1 MISQVDRFL
10 SLSFRKKWAH
20 LPEVC
25 GGIYIKKHIL
35 APASRQV
42 SLHIYKHPEE
52 ASTFHP
58 STKTSFSCLFL
69 EVSLFL
75 FFFLD
80 IHVVRDNDV
89 WGQLGHSGGG
99 EITPTKCLFHL
110 LGLLDQIGTG
120 TRRGKAGADR
130 SLCRNEP
137 ARLKES
143 CPWNLLLQHKAECW
157 NKGNLRLYCRQKE
170 YANRN
175 CRTHSILSLGN
186 TCFFVFCFSFSTQ

>member
-1 MISQVDRFL
+1 MGSPSW
-10 SLSFRKKWAH
+10 SLRRHIHQKAHPCSCIKTGFSAH
-20 LPEVC
+20 LQTSRR
-25 GGIYIKKHIL
+25 GIHISPIHKNIIL
-35 APASRQV
+35 M
-42 SLHIYKHPEE
+42 
-52 ASTFHP
+52 
-58 STKTSFSCLFL
+58 SFSWSFI
-69 EVSLFL
+69 VS